1 MADSVPTPPEAP
13 RRRLLLHACCGPCST
28 HCVREL
34 RAAGVEPVLHYSN
47 SNIDTEDEFDKRLAA
62 LRAFADA
69 EGVEVVVDPYD
80 PASWER
86 TTAGLENEPEG
97 GARCDACFRHNLGRA
112 ARKAAELGLSF
123 STTLTVSP
131 HKSSPKVF
139 AAGRAAAGEAGAPA
153 DAPAGTPGAFEP
165 WDFKKKGG
173 FQDSV
178 RLAKEYGLYR
188 QNYCGCRFSKA
199 AAETSRRRSGSGTPA
214 SGDSSGG

>member
-1 MADSVPTPPEAP
+1 MSAAPSPAPPP

-28 HCVREL
+28 HCVRAL
-34 RAAGVEPVLHYSN
+34 REAGVEPVVLFSN
-47 SNIDTEDEFDKRLAA
+47 SNLDSEAEFERRLAA
-62 LRAFADA
+62 LRAFAEA
-69 EGVEVVVDPYD
+69 EGVRVEVDPYD

-86 TTAGLENEPEG
+86 ATAGLASEPEG

-112 ARKAAELGLSF
+112 ARRARELGLPF

-139 AAGRAAAGEAGAPA
+139 AAGRDAAAAAGASPADAEAGA
-153 DAPAGTPGAFEP
+153 PGAFEP

-178 RLAKEYGLYR
+178 RLAKAYGLYR

-199 AAETSRRRSGSGTPA
+199 AAEARRRRTGSETPA
-214 SGDSSGG
+214 SADSSDG